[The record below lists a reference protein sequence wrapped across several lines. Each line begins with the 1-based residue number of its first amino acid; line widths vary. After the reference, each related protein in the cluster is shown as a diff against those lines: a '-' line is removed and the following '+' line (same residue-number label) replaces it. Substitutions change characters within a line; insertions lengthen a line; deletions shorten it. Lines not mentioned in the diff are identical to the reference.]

1 MSDFAFNNYC
11 IHCDKLCLNNSVY
24 CSEECKS
31 IAYESSLNQ
40 LQHNH
45 NTTSTNGNTNTNTS
59 ASATTSTSTTTGS
72 SVNSTNSNTPSLV
85 SPLLTPAL
93 YIQLQQQ
100 QQLQQLQQSQINTP
114 LHLSSLTPT
123 TDYNNEYHYEY
134 DNDIVDNDDD
144 ELNYFDLNY
153 SVQSNINYTTN
164 TTKSNNELI
173 NSTSDNYRKW
183 LTAL

>member
-45 NTTSTNGNTNTNTS
+45 STTSAN
-59 ASATTSTSTTTGS
+59 ASAAGSTS
-72 SVNSTNSNTPSLV
+72 SVNSTKSNAIIGVTFVNSSLIYTTTTTTTATAFTDKY
-85 SPLLTPAL
+85 SLN
-93 YIQLQQQ
+93 I
-100 QQLQQLQQSQINTP
+100 
-114 LHLSSLTPT
+114 SSLTPNT
-123 TDYNNEYHYEY
+123 NYNNNEYDY
-134 DNDIVDNDDD
+134 DDNDDD

>member
-45 NTTSTNGNTNTNTS
+45 STTSAN
-59 ASATTSTSTTTGS
+59 ASAAGSTSN
-72 SVNSTNSNTPSLV
+72 VNSTKSNTPSLV

-93 YIQLQQQ
+93 YIQLQLQQ
-100 QQLQQLQQSQINTP
+100 QQQHLQINTP
-114 LHLSSLTPT
+114 LNISSLTPNT
-123 TDYNNEYHYEY
+123 NYNNNEYDY
-134 DNDIVDNDDD
+134 DDNDDD